1 MRTTKILID
10 GGPGTGKTTFIG
22 SVSDIDPV
30 TTEVP
35 MTAGP
40 DKTDRPDRG
49 GRRGRPS
56 DGDHAAPVGSGRSG
70 ANERRSAAG
79 RPTTTAALDFGRLT
93 IDGDHNL
100 LLFGT
105 PSSGH
110 LPFLQDDLATG
121 ALGAVVLV
129 DPRRPAD
136 SYPAMTAAKE
146 RGQPFVVAVNTH
158 GRDRSQ
164 FDQALRM
171 GPDVPVA
178 ICDAGD
184 RAQAKAALLTLL
196 QIIGEVG
203 AGSGL
208 GSARLRAGGAATVGG
223 IHLLHPDRIV

>member
-30 TTEVP
+30 MTEVP
-35 MTAGP
+35 VTAGP
-40 DKTDRPDRG
+40 DGT
-49 GRRGRPS
+49 S
-56 DGDHAAPVGSGRSG
+56 DGDRSVAG
-70 ANERRSAAG
+70 ERRSGAG

-110 LPFLQDDLATG
+110 LPFLQEDLATG

-136 SYPAMTAAKE
+136 SYPAMTAAEE
-146 RGQPFVVAVNTH
+146 RGQPFVMAVNTY

-171 GPDVPVA
+171 GPEVPVA

-184 RAQAKAALLTLL
+184 RASAKAALLTLL
-196 QIIGEVG
+196 QIIVEVG

>member
-30 TTEVP
+30 MTEVP
-35 MTAGP
+35 VTGGP
-40 DKTDRPDRG
+40 DGPG
-49 GRRGRPS
+49 PLGRADDTSRF
-56 DGDHAAPVGSGRSG
+56 G
-70 ANERRSAAG
+70 ATERRSGAG

-93 IDGDHNL
+93 VDGDHNL

-105 PSSGH
+105 PPTGH

-129 DPRRPAD
+129 DPRRPGD
-136 SYPAMTAAKE
+136 SYPAMAAAEE

-171 GPDVPVA
+171 GPEVPVA

-184 RAQAKAALLTLL
+184 RASAKAALLTLL

-203 AGSGL
+203 AGTGL

>member
-30 TTEVP
+30 MTEVP
-35 MTAGP
+35 VTAGP
-40 DKTDRPDRG
+40 DGVGGGDDASSG
-49 GRRGRPS
+49 GR
-56 DGDHAAPVGSGRSG
+56 
-70 ANERRSAAG
+70 ERRSG
-79 RPTTTAALDFGRLT
+79 TSRPTTTAALDFGRLT

-105 PSSGH
+105 PPSSH

-136 SYPAMTAAKE
+136 SYPAMTAAEE

-171 GPDVPVA
+171 GPEVPVA
-178 ICDAGD
+178 ICDVRD
-184 RAQAKAALLTLL
+184 RASAKEALLTLL

-203 AGSGL
+203 AGTGL